1 MHPRR
6 LTVVPTLVAILAVAA
21 CNSAAGSAA
30 PGSST
35 AATPG
40 ATATEQPAASQPGT
54 ASAAP
59 GASVDVSGSAAAL
72 AALSSYKVT
81 MQIAGSSTASVETI
95 VINGATPAK
104 QVTETSGSEVIRII
118 EIGEDVWLDQGT
130 GTFVKNAI
138 PKSSADA
145 MLSAFD
151 LSTMLVSMQRQPEI
165 AFLQNM
171 GTEQKNGQNA
181 VHLHADQNTPLPAGS
196 SPIPAGTLFDM
207 WVAADGG
214 YLVALEASGLA
225 ATGSTTDSIQIELTN
240 VNDPALKVEAPA

>member
-6 LTVVPTLVAILAVAA
+6 LPAVLSIVTILGVAA
-21 CNSAAGSAA
+21 CSSAAGSAS
-30 PGSST
+30 PGAST
-35 AATPG
+35 AATQGTP
-40 ATATEQPAASQPGT
+40 TEQPAATGAASQ
-54 ASAAP
+54 AP
-59 GASVDVSGSAAAL
+59 GASVDVGGAASAL

-81 MQIAGSSTASVETI
+81 MQITGSSSASVETI
-95 VINGATPAK
+95 VVNGATPAK

-138 PKSSADA
+138 PKSAADA
-145 MLSAFD
+145 MLQAFD
-151 LSTMLVSMQRQPEI
+151 LSAMLVNMQKQPEL
-165 AFLQNM
+165 AYLQNM

-214 YLVALEASGLA
+214 YLVALEATGLLSTD
-225 ATGSTTDSIQIELTN
+225 ATVGSIQIELTN
-240 VNDPALKVEAPA
+240 VNDPTLKVEAPA